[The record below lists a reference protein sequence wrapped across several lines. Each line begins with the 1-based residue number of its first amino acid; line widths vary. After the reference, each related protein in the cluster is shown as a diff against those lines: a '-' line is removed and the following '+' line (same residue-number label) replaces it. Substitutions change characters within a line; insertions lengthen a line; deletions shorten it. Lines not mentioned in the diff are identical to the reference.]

1 MKNKAQYFYLLIL
14 FLSSCNE
21 NNNQPTGLPQ
31 TGQLSTG
38 SNNKKEVKGS
48 QSSNPALER
57 CLNLHTLAQ
66 QQSKEKKMQQ
76 SITSDSLALE
86 IAESNGFKKEAIEIL
101 KTLEIKYAV
110 QLNMFQASRLNNK
123 GLKLAQELN
132 DKKAEADFYS
142 AIARGYF
149 FSKDFESALKY
160 HLISLEI
167 SKKIK
172 YDFGIS
178 SALVDIGSD
187 YERLN
192 KYNLAINYFM
202 ESRKY
207 INSLKGTVYEA
218 AIYQTLASAYYIMM
232 SYDSAA
238 LYASKAYQ
246 VAKEIDNTHGI
257 ATTAATLG
265 IIKLE
270 LGNVKEAKKLAFE
283 SLESIKR
290 VNFIAQYPV
299 TLTLVKDV
307 LIKEKR
313 FEEAL
318 KYHEQYTT
326 ILDSLS
332 KDKTMKLEY
341 EKEFSYKMQKSE
353 NKNLEL
359 AHKLN
364 IQNLTIS
371 QNRQTFIVILVFI
384 LAIFQIVYLLFRQA
398 KIKSDN
404 MRISANQKL
413 LRAQMNPHF
422 IFNSLNSIKYFIN
435 VDQKEQADAYLTTFS
450 KLVRNMLESSIEDS
464 HNLKEEAEML
474 KNYLEIEALRFN
486 SVFNYEIIID
496 DKLKQYNAHIPQLM
510 VQPFVENAIWHGLLS
525 KKGDK
530 VLTVSFLYN
539 SSDKITC
546 VIDDNGIGRKA
557 SEGIRNTAKKQLAV
571 EFAKQRINLLRK
583 SRKIDC
589 ELTITDKYDE
599 AQNAAGT
606 TVYIELPI
614 LKSNSK

>member
-21 NNNQPTGLPQ
+21 NNNRPSGLPQ
-31 TGQLSTG
+31 TDQASTV
-38 SNNKKEVKGS
+38 SNNTTEIIRS
-48 QSSNPALER
+48 QSSDLAHER
-57 CLNLHTLAQ
+57 CINLHMLAQ
-66 QQSKEKKMQQ
+66 QQSKESNIQQ

-101 KTLEIKYAV
+101 KTLETKYAL

-149 FSKDFESALKY
+149 FSQDFESALKY
-160 HLISLEI
+160 HFISLNI
-167 SKKIK
+167 SKEIK

-187 YERLN
+187 YQSLK
-192 KYNLAINYFM
+192 KYDLAIKYYM
-202 ESRKY
+202 DSRQY
-207 INSLKGTVYEA
+207 ISSLNGTIYEA
-218 AIYQTLASAYYIMM
+218 AIYQTVAVAYILMKNNDSAYKY
-232 SYDSAA
+232 AA
-238 LYASKAYQ
+238 KAYQ
-246 VAKEIDNTHGI
+246 VAKKQNNTHGI
-257 ATTAATLG
+257 ASTASTLG
-265 IIKLE
+265 SIKLE
-270 LGNVKEAKKLAFE
+270 TGDVKEAKKLAFE

-299 TLTLVKDV
+299 TLLLVKDV
-307 LIKEKR
+307 LIREKK

-318 KYHEQYTT
+318 KYHEKYTT
-326 ILDSLS
+326 ITDSLS

-341 EKEFSYKMQKSE
+341 EKEFSLKMQNSE

-359 AHKLN
+359 AHKVSIL
-364 IQNLTIS
+364 NLTIS
-371 QNRQTFIVILVFI
+371 QNRQTFIVILIFI
-384 LAIFQIVYLLFRQA
+384 LAIFQIGYLLFRQA

-435 VDQKEQADAYLTTFS
+435 VDKKEQADAYLTTFS

-496 DKLKQYNAHIPQLM
+496 DKLKQYNPHIPQLM

-530 VLTVSFLYN
+530 VLTVSFLFN

-583 SRKIDC
+583 SHKIDC
-589 ELTITDKYDE
+589 KLTITDKYDE

-606 TVYIELPI
+606 TVFIELPV
-614 LKSNSK
+614 LRYKSR